1 MQNTVL
7 NSEMQQSSG
16 RNEMKTPLEYPDN
29 LRIFSALIKLP
40 GMDEKYFDI
49 VWRYYELH
57 AKQRI
62 ENFRIYLVLV
72 TAAFSLLGYF
82 YKDASLSRAYLLF
95 PCGVYL
101 LSSIIFLLLDL
112 RTVELIDNALY
123 SLKNYE
129 NYLKAS
135 VKHKDVENYIY
146 DLFNHHYRDKD
157 IKKPRYRM
165 IFKMFYM
172 ANILVALLLMVTF
185 CIALVR

>member
-1 MQNTVL
+1 
-7 NSEMQQSSG
+7 
-16 RNEMKTPLEYPDN
+16 
-29 LRIFSALIKLP
+29 
-40 GMDEKYFDI
+40 MDEKYFDI

-72 TAAFSLLGYF
+72 TASFSLLGYF
-82 YKDASLSRAYLLF
+82 YKDVALSKAYLLF
-95 PCGVYL
+95 PCTIYL

-129 NYLKAS
+129 NYLKTT
-135 VKHKDVENYIY
+135 VKHKDIENYIY

-165 IFKMFYM
+165 IFKVFYIL
-172 ANILVALLLMVTF
+172 NILVALLL
-185 CIALVR
+185 IAIFSFELVS